1 LAGNASAVGSGDLAP
16 AEVKKPSGLETR
28 TPSFTDGERSR
39 LGQDPVSAYLSNAMF
54 PGETDDEWDGNPAL
68 NTPVQEKEPELD
80 QTLPQSFEPSRLSM
94 RELSLQ
100 YLQRPAIIF
109 ANIDLF
115 R

>member
-1 LAGNASAVGSGDLAP
+1 MVRSLEP
-16 AEVKKPSGLETR
+16 AQPLRRTLTR
-28 TPSFTDGERSR
+28 DR
-39 LGQDPVSAYLSNAMF
+39 LS
-54 PGETDDEWDGNPAL
+54 GETDDEWDGNPAL
-68 NTPVQEKEPELD
+68 DTPVQENEPDLD
-80 QTLPQSFEPSRLSM
+80 QAQPQSFEPSRLSM